1 MSSEKEQ
8 RILEAAQTVFFRYG
22 YARTTMADVAEAAGI
37 SRPALYLVFPGK
49 EELFSAV
56 LYCMNTNTLQAIREG
71 LYEQDT
77 LEKKL
82 LFAFELWVVRAYDSV
97 DISPDAKDLF
107 SYAFPAMRE
116 VAGQFETFLAD
127 LVRDA
132 VENSSLSATA
142 EELGRALLLAVH
154 GFKATAQNGADL
166 RRLTALQVQLT
177 VAALE
182 GGKGKRG

>member
-1 MSSEKEQ
+1 MTSEKEQ
-8 RILEAAQTVFFRYG
+8 CVLDAAQTVFFRYG

-56 LYCMNTNTLQAIREG
+56 IYRMNTHTLQAIREG
-71 LYEQDT
+71 LEEQET

-82 LFAFELWVVRAYDSV
+82 LFAFELWVARAYDSV
-97 DISPDAKDLF
+97 DVSPDAKDLF
-107 SYAFPAMRE
+107 SYSFPAMRE
-116 VAGQFETFLAD
+116 VAGQFEAFLAE

-132 VENSSLSATA
+132 VEKSSLPLTP

-166 RRLTALQVQLT
+166 RRLTALQVRLT
-177 VAALE
+177 VTAVE
-182 GGKGKRG
+182 CD